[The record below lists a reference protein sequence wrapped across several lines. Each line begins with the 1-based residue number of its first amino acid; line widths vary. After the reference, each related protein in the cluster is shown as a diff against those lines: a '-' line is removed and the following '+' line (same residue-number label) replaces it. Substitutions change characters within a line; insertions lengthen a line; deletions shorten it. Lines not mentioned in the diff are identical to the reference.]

1 MPAKSGK
8 PVTAVEP
15 TDPAEAFEADDAKP
29 GEVAKVKAKQIE
41 TKTGKYG
48 SQKVPAHKPLALATS
63 ADADTGTGANA
74 ITDGEDDTE
83 NEKKDSWIEIELVG
97 EDGSPIAGEKYE
109 IITPDGTKATGTLNK
124 VGFARVEGFSAGEC
138 KVSFPKL
145 DKEAWEKA

>member
-48 SQKVPAHKPLALATS
+48 SQKVPAHKQQDPEAVS
-63 ADADTGTGANA
+63 DEKD
-74 ITDGEDDTE
+74 EE
-83 NEKKDSWIEIELVG
+83 KEKKSWIEIELVG
-97 EDGSPIAGEKYE
+97 EDDMPIAGEKYE
-109 IITPDGTKATGTLNK
+109 IETPDGTKATGTLNK
-124 VGFARVEGFSAGEC
+124 DGFARVEGFSAGEC

-145 DKEAWEKA
+145 DKDAWEKI